1 MGLKKVLS
9 VNELPKGK
17 GKQITIDGKVLAL
30 FNIDGKF
37 YCIDGKCTHKG
48 GPLWEGE
55 VNGNVVVCPWHGS
68 KFDIVTG
75 EVKEGPASKKVS
87 TYIVKVSGK
96 DILVDI

>member
-55 VNGNVVVCPWHGS
+55 VNVNVVVCPWHGS
-68 KFDIVTG
+68 KFDLLTG
-75 EVKEGPASKKVS
+75 QAMKGPANKKLTVYRVQV
-87 TYIVKVSGK
+87 TDK
-96 DILVDI
+96 DVLVEI